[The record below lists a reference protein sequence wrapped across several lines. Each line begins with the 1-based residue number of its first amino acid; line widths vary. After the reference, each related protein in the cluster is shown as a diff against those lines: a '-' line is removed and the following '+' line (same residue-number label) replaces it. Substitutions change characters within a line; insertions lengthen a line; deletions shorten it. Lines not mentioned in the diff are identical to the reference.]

1 MRSGGELG
9 LRTKYLNFQ
18 VKSVDLEEGVISGY
32 ASVFGN
38 VDSYGDIVVRGAFSK
53 SIEKIEKT
61 GKVISVF
68 YGHNMEDP
76 RANIGRVIEL
86 REDSRGLF
94 FKAQLD
100 LSGNTYGLLVYEQLK
115 DGRLDSLSFGFSVIN
130 GANTEAGYE
139 LRELELYEISV
150 VPIPANQEALITE
163 VKAGR
168 AISAKNMDLI
178 RRAYE
183 ALGELLD
190 AYEDEPENT
199 DENGQKGVPM
209 AEIRALLGIK
219 EDQ

>member
-1 MRSGGELG
+1 M
-9 LRTKYLNFQ
+9 RTKCFNIQ

-38 VDSYGDIVVRGAFSK
+38 VDSYGEIVVKGAFSK
-53 SIEKIEKT
+53 SIEKIERA

-86 REDSRGLF
+86 REDSHGLF

-100 LSGNTYGLLVYEQLK
+100 LSGDTYGSLVYEQLK

-130 GANTEAGYE
+130 GANTEDGYE

-178 RRAYE
+178 KRAYK
-183 ALGELLD
+183 ALGELLS
-190 AYEDEPENT
+190 AYEDDPEIT
-199 DENGQKGVPM
+199 DNDGQKGVPM
-209 AEIRALLGIK
+209 AEIMALLGIEEEK
-219 EDQ
+219 

>member
-1 MRSGGELG
+1 MSVKSVEV
-9 LRTKYLNFQ
+9 K

-38 VDSYGDIVVRGAFSK
+38 VDSYGDIVVKGAFSRFLVEAK
-53 SIEKIEKT
+53 VK
-61 GKVISVF
+61 GKVIPVF

-86 REDSRGLF
+86 REDEHGLW

-100 LSGNTYGLLVYEQLK
+100 LSGETYGRLVYSQLK
-115 DGRLDSLSFGFSVIN
+115 DGRLDSLSFGFSVIDSRS
-130 GANTEAGYE
+130 TSRGYE
-139 LRELELYEISV
+139 LQDLELYEISV
-150 VPIPANQEALITE
+150 VPIPANKEALITE

-183 ALGELLD
+183 ALGELLE
-190 AYEDEPENT
+190 AYGDEPDSVE
-199 DENGQKGVPM
+199 EEGQKGIPM
-209 AEIRALLGIK
+209 AEVMALLGIK

>member
-1 MRSGGELG
+1 MKSKSIEF
-9 LRTKYLNFQ
+9 K

-32 ASVFGN
+32 ASIFGN
-38 VDSYGDIVVRGAFSK
+38 VDSYGDIVVKGAFSEFLK
-53 SIEKIEKT
+53 RIAET
-61 GKVISVF
+61 GKVIPVF

-76 RANIGRVIEL
+76 KANIGRAIEL
-86 REDSRGLF
+86 YEDDRGLF

-100 LSGNTYGLLVYEQLK
+100 LSGDTYGRVVYEQLK
-115 DGRLDSLSFGFSVIN
+115 DGRLDSLSFGYSVVDAKMVD
-130 GANTEAGYE
+130 GGYE
-139 LRELELYEISV
+139 LFELELYEISV
-150 VPIPANQEALITE
+150 VPIPANSEAMITE

-190 AYEDEPENT
+190 AYDDPEDPEHI
-199 DENGQKGVPM
+199 EEKSAGIPVG
-209 AEIRALLGIK
+209 EIMALLGVK

>member
-1 MRSGGELG
+1 MT
-9 LRTKYLNFQ
+9 TKSFEIK
-18 VKSVDLEEGVISGY
+18 VKAADIEEGVISGY

-38 VDSYGDIVVRGAFSK
+38 VDSYGDIVVKGAFSRFLAEAK
-53 SIEKIEKT
+53 VK
-61 GKVISVF
+61 GKVIPVF

-76 RANIGRVIEL
+76 RANIGRAIEL
-86 REDSRGLF
+86 REDEHGLW

-100 LSGNTYGLLVYEQLK
+100 LSGETYGRLVYEQLK
-115 DGRLDSLSFGFSVIN
+115 DGRLDSMSFGFSVIDSKS
-130 GANTEAGYE
+130 TDAGYE

-150 VPIPANQEALITE
+150 VPIPANKEALITD

-190 AYEDEPENT
+190 AYGDEPENT
-199 DENGQKGVPM
+199 EEDGQKGVPM
-209 AEIRALLGIK
+209 AEIMALLGIEEEK
-219 EDQ
+219 

>member
-1 MRSGGELG
+1 MKTKHFG
-9 LRTKYLNFQ
+9 LK
-18 VKSVDLEEGVISGY
+18 VKSVDIEEGIISGY

-38 VDSYGDIVVRGAFSK
+38 VDSYGDIVVKGAFSRFLAESRTK
-53 SIEKIEKT
+53 

-76 RANIGRVIEL
+76 KANIGWVMEL
-86 REDSRGLF
+86 REDERGLW

-100 LSGNTYGLLVYEQLK
+100 LSGDTYGRLVYAQLK
-115 DGRLDSLSFGFSVIN
+115 DGRLDSLSFGFSVIE

-139 LRELELYEISV
+139 LRDLELYEISV

-168 AISAKNMDLI
+168 AISAKNINLI
-178 RRAYE
+178 KRAYE

-190 AYEDEPENT
+190 TYEDDPEIV
-199 DENGQKGVPM
+199 DDSGQKGVPV
-209 AEIRALLGIK
+209 AEIMALLGVK
-219 EDQ
+219 EEE